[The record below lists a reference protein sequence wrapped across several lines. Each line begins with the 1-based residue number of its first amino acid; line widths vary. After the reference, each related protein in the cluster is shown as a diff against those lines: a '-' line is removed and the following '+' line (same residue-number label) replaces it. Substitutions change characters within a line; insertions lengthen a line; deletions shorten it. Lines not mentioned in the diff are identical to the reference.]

1 MQYKL
6 AGTLE
11 SGKMTEA
18 LSSLPFEKG
27 GNEGGNAFFVT
38 VSAQGNFL
46 IYQNR
51 IELSSLLQ
59 LSAQQE
65 NSEWL
70 WHGDYATFDIEFASV
85 TAE

>member
-38 VSAQGNFL
+38 VSGQFL
-46 IYQNR
+46 DLSKSNR
-51 IELSSLLQ
+51 IKLTI
-59 LSAQQE
+59 AAIC
-65 NSEWL
+65 
-70 WHGDYATFDIEFASV
+70 ATRKFRMAV
-85 TAE
+85 AW